1 MLHLKV
7 NLLFSVDF
15 SKDIIDY
22 SSLGKSFSRRTS
34 KFGVGTT
41 KVFFFGSLIVIGWK
55 DSIGSGSGSEFFSF
69 KVKYLYSFSY
79 SSSLIKLYFSLA
91 ELKLVSAS
99 TILCLYPILYS
110 DLFLINL

>member
-1 MLHLKV
+1 
-7 NLLFSVDF
+7 
-15 SKDIIDY
+15 
-22 SSLGKSFSRRTS
+22 
-34 KFGVGTT
+34 
-41 KVFFFGSLIVIGWK
+41 
-55 DSIGSGSGSEFFSF
+55 
-69 KVKYLYSFSY
+69 LYSFSY